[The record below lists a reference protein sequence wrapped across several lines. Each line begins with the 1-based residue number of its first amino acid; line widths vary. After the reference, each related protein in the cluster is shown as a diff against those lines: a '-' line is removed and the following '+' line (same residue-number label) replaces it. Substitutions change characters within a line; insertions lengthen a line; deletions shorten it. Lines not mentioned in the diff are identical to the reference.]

1 MAWFDTFRD
10 RVVVVTGASSG
21 IGRAT
26 ALAFASAGARMAL
39 MARRRGELEAL
50 AMEMDAEAL
59 VLPAD
64 VGNRAAVRAAFDTI
78 DAHFGRVDLVVNN
91 AGILRSSPVRE
102 IDPADLESMLRVNL
116 FGALYVMQ
124 EALIRM
130 LARDDGTIVNV
141 ASLGGRR
148 GVSPIGGYCATKFAL
163 IGLTEAL
170 REELQ
175 GSNIHVALVEPGV
188 VETPMVQ
195 DVTHDQEFL
204 EFWPQSLNMPP
215 SWVVWAIFAAA
226 RFRLAEISVPPGAG
240 TIEKL
245 ASLAPGVSDA
255 LVHWLKTAS
264 HWLAPAPRG
273 KEARR

>member
-1 MAWFDTFRD
+1 MAWFDSFRD
-10 RVVVVTGASSG
+10 RVVMVTGASSG

-26 ALAFASAGARMAL
+26 ALAFSSAGARVAL
-39 MARRRGELEAL
+39 VARRRPELETLAAEMDGEAL
-50 AMEMDAEAL
+50 A
-59 VLPAD
+59 LPTD
-64 VGNRAAVRAAFDTI
+64 VTDRGAVQAAFDTV
-78 DAHFGRVDLVVNN
+78 DACFGRIDIVVNN
-91 AGILRSSPVRE
+91 AGILRPSPV
-102 IDPADLESMLRVNL
+102 IKMDPGDLVGMLRVNL

-124 EALIRM
+124 ESVPRM
-130 LARDDGTIVNV
+130 LAQQDGVVVNV

-170 REELQ
+170 REELH
-175 GSNIHVALVEPGV
+175 GSGVHVALVEPGV

-195 DVTHDQEFL
+195 DVTQDQEFL

-226 RFRLAEISVPPGAG
+226 RFRLTEISVPPGAG
-240 TIEKL
+240 AVEKL

-255 LVHWLKTAS
+255 LVHWVKAAS
-264 HWLAPAPRG
+264 HWLAPVRQA
-273 KEARR
+273 